1 MARNSEFET
10 MFEGTKEFLEEFV
23 EDSALFINRF
33 MVGYNKDKL
42 RNIYRGLG
50 LNKAQVEKEV
60 MDVNSFTEITKD
72 LVMKLYLFY
81 EAMNNQVPTDKEL
94 ILYRG
99 CESLEDH
106 ALDGISPTSLNKK
119 IARNFNYGT
128 LLKINVPVGTKVIYC
143 SEFVEDYEEQVVLPP
158 CDYEIVNESRQYL
171 DGKDTRVVEVNI
183 KPRDILKEFSIAMQR
198 PSNDYVKE
206 HPIKSEYVEAFEL
219 ITQII
224 IRRALNVY
232 PDEIFNKALANYRN
246 TNFAEKMKCKESYGD
261 IVLIDFLINS
271 RDLPSLV
278 LKQKINEKFY
288 FVSPEEID
296 VIFSLVSRLKFALSD
311 GSYQKEIK

>member
-81 EAMNNQVPTDKEL
+81 ETMNNQVPTDKEL

-183 KPRDILKEFSIAMQR
+183 KPRDILKEFSIAMQ
-198 PSNDYVKE
+198 
-206 HPIKSEYVEAFEL
+206 
-219 ITQII
+219 
-224 IRRALNVY
+224 
-232 PDEIFNKALANYRN
+232 
-246 TNFAEKMKCKESYGD
+246 
-261 IVLIDFLINS
+261 
-271 RDLPSLV
+271 
-278 LKQKINEKFY
+278 
-288 FVSPEEID
+288 
-296 VIFSLVSRLKFALSD
+296 
-311 GSYQKEIK
+311 

>member
-1 MARNSEFET
+1 MAENSYFET
-10 MFEGTKEFLEEFV
+10 IFEGTKEFLEDFV

-33 MVGYNKDKL
+33 MVGYNKNKL
-42 RNIYRGLG
+42 RTIYRNLG
-50 LNKAQVEKEV
+50 LSNEDVEKEV
-60 MDVNSFTEITKD
+60 LEVNSFTEITKE

-81 EAMNNQVPTDKEL
+81 EAMNNQVPTDKEMV
-94 ILYRG
+94 LYRG
-99 CESLEDH
+99 CDSLEDH
-106 ALDGISPTSLNKK
+106 ALDGISPTSLNKN

-143 SEFVEDYEEQVVLPP
+143 NEFVEDYEEQVILPP
-158 CDYEIVNESRQYL
+158 CDYEIVKEYKQYM
-171 DGKDTRVVEVNI
+171 DGRDTRVVEVNI

-198 PSNDYVKE
+198 PSQDYMKE
-206 HPIKSEYVEAFEL
+206 HPIKREYTAAFEL

-232 PDEIFNKALANYRN
+232 PDEIFNKALANYN
-246 TNFAEKMKCKESYGD
+246 NSKYAEEMKGKESYGD
-261 IVLIDFLINS
+261 ILLIEFLINS
-271 RDLPSLV
+271 RDLPSLT
-278 LKQKINEKFY
+278 LKQKINDKFY

-296 VIFSLVSRLKFALSD
+296 VIYELANRLKLTLSD